1 MGRDNI
7 VSLLD
12 YSQRNSNK
20 GGVNTIQQ
28 VNPYIW
34 EINSSKK
41 GTKKKSESIDLQSK
55 RGSSLK
61 PGSYLRHS

>member
-20 GGVNTIQQ
+20 GGVSNVQH

-41 GTKKKSESIDLQSK
+41 GTKKKSESIDL
-55 RGSSLK
+55 
-61 PGSYLRHS
+61 